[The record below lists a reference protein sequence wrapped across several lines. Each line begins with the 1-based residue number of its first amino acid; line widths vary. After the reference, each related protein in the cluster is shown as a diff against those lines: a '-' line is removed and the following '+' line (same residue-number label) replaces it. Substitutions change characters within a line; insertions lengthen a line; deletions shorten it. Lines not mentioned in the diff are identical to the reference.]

1 MELGAPKN
9 VRREVAAVKP
19 IETILSEAIP
29 DLSQDVADQIVSA
42 VRENYVTVAERDEK
56 VRRAETYR
64 TQVEELTAKVAELE
78 ASDETQALR
87 EKVAEFEA
95 AEAERVAA
103 EQAAAK
109 RKGYED
115 EFAKALNGR
124 SFVNDRT
131 RDSVLAEAIAKR
143 EANPDMGM
151 DKVLES
157 ITADADGLF
166 ANPQQDAGARPKQPR
181 QGSRATASTDLTEDW
196 KAVTAQLLGPAS

>member
-1 MELGAPKN
+1 M
-9 VRREVAAVKP
+9 KP
-19 IETILSEAIP
+19 IETILSEALP
-29 DLSQDVADQIVSA
+29 DLSQDVADQIVAA

-56 VRRAETYR
+56 AKRAETYR
-64 TQVEELTAKVAELE
+64 TQVEELTAKVAEME

-87 EKVAEFEA
+87 DKVAEFEA
-95 AEAERVAA
+95 AEAKRVEA
-103 EQAAAK
+103 EQAAAR

-115 EFAKALNGR
+115 EFAKALDGR

-151 DKVLES
+151 DKVLEA

-181 QGSRATASTDLTEDW
+181 QGSRGDAAADLREDW
-196 KAVTAQLLGPAS
+196 KAVTAKLLGPAS

>member
-1 MELGAPKN
+1 M
-9 VRREVAAVKP
+9 KP
-19 IETILSEAIP
+19 IETILSEALP
-29 DLSQDVADQIVSA
+29 DLSQDVADQIVAA

-56 VRRAETYR
+56 AKRAETYR
-64 TQVEELTAKVAELE
+64 TQVEDLTAKVAELE

-87 EKVAEFEA
+87 DKVAEFEA

-103 EQAAAK
+103 EQAAAR

-115 EFAKALNGR
+115 EFAKALDGR

-143 EANPDMGM
+143 ETNPDMGM
-151 DKVLES
+151 DKVLEA

-166 ANPQQDAGARPKQPR
+166 ANPQQDAGAKPKQPR
-181 QGSRATASTDLTEDW
+181 QGSRGDATADLHEDW
-196 KAVTAQLLGPAS
+196 KAVTAKLLGPTQ

>member
-1 MELGAPKN
+1 M
-9 VRREVAAVKP
+9 KP

-29 DLSQDVADQIVSA
+29 DLSQDVADKIVAA

-56 VRRAETYR
+56 AKRAETYR
-64 TQVEELTAKVAELE
+64 SQVEELTAKVAELE

-87 EKVAEFEA
+87 DKVAEFEA
-95 AEAERVAA
+95 AEAKRAEA
-103 EQAAAK
+103 EQAAAR

-115 EFAKALNGR
+115 EFTKALDGR

-166 ANPQQDAGARPKQPR
+166 ANPQQDAGAKPKQPR
-181 QGSRATASTDLTEDW
+181 QGSRGDAAADLREDW
-196 KAVTAQLLGPAS
+196 KAVTAKLLGPTQ

>member
-1 MELGAPKN
+1 M
-9 VRREVAAVKP
+9 KP

-29 DLSQDVADQIVSA
+29 DLSQDVADQIVAA

-56 VRRAETYR
+56 AKRAETYR

-103 EQAAAK
+103 EQAAAR

-115 EFAKALNGR
+115 EFAKALAGR
-124 SFVNDRT
+124 EFVNART

-151 DKVLES
+151 GAVLEG
-157 ITADADGLF
+157 ITKDADGLF
-166 ANPQQDAGARPKQPR
+166 ANPQTQAGKQPAKPR
-181 QGSRATASTDLTEDW
+181 AASRDDGAVDMADAYRDIAARLFGPTDH
-196 KAVTAQLLGPAS
+196 

>member
-1 MELGAPKN
+1 M
-9 VRREVAAVKP
+9 KP

-29 DLSQDVADQIVSA
+29 DLSQDVADKIVAA

-56 VRRAETYR
+56 AKRAETYR
-64 TQVEELTAKVAELE
+64 SQVEELTAKVAELE

-87 EKVAEFEA
+87 DKVAEFEA
-95 AEAERVAA
+95 AEAKRAEA
-103 EQAAAK
+103 EQAAAR

-115 EFAKALNGR
+115 EFAKALAGR

-166 ANPQQDAGARPKQPR
+166 ANPQQDAGAKPKQPR
-181 QGSRATASTDLTEDW
+181 QGSRGDAAADLREDW
-196 KAVTAQLLGPAS
+196 KAVTAKLLGPTQ

>member
-1 MELGAPKN
+1 MIA
-9 VRREVAAVKP
+9 

-29 DLSQDVADQIVSA
+29 DLPQDVADQIVSA

-56 VRRAETYR
+56 AKRADTYR
-64 TQVEELTAKVAELE
+64 QQVEELTAKVAELE

-115 EFAKALNGR
+115 EFAKALAGR

-181 QGSRATASTDLTEDW
+181 QGSAGTAAADSYDDW
-196 KAVTAQLLGPAS
+196 KAVTAKLLGPTA

>member
-1 MELGAPKN
+1 M
-9 VRREVAAVKP
+9 KP

-29 DLSQDVADQIVSA
+29 DLSQDVADQIVAA

-56 VRRAETYR
+56 AKRAETYR

-95 AEAERVAA
+95 AEAKRVEA

-109 RKGYED
+109 RKVYED
-115 EFAKALNGR
+115 EFAKALDGR

-151 DKVLES
+151 DKVIES

-181 QGSRATASTDLTEDW
+181 QGSRGAAAADSYDDW
-196 KAVTAQLLGPAS
+196 KAVTAKLLGPSA